1 MRSASSAYTRKLS
14 SGRLEFAADRRLR
27 TGLHV
32 VAAVALACLAA
43 VTGLR
48 MYANGDAPMT
58 RQYRLQHENE
68 ALRADVARLGTE
80 LEMER
85 STRKAL
91 DGQVAQLNE
100 RANALQNQVDFF
112 NAQGGRPR
120 KAR

>member
-1 MRSASSAYTRKLS
+1 MRSASSAHRRKLS
-14 SGRLEFAADRRLR
+14 SARLEFATDRRLR
-27 TGLHV
+27 TTLH
-32 VAAVALACLAA
+32 VAAVAALICLAA
-43 VTGLR
+43 ATGLHL
-48 MYANGDAPMT
+48 YATGDAPMT

-68 ALRADVARLGTE
+68 SLRADLARLGTE
-80 LEMER
+80 LEMEH

>member
-1 MRSASSAYTRKLS
+1 MRSGSSAYTRKLS
-14 SGRLEFAADRRLR
+14 TARLEFATDRRLR

-32 VAAVALACLAA
+32 VGAAALICLAA
-43 VTGLR
+43 AAGLHL
-48 MYANGDAPMT
+48 YANGDAPAA
-58 RQYRLQHENE
+58 RLFRLQRENE
-68 ALRADVARLGTE
+68 SLRTDVARLRTE

>member
-1 MRSASSAYTRKLS
+1 MPVHTFNRFFVAALMVGSLLLVVPSDSSAAAIDWTGGTVISDERTYTGDKISVEGNLTITGKLT
-14 SGRLEFAADRRLR
+14 L
-27 TGLHV
+27 V
-32 VAAVALACLAA
+32 
-43 VTGLR
+43 
-48 MYANGDAPMT
+48 
-58 RQYRLQHENE
+58 
-68 ALRADVARLGTE
+68 GTE

-112 NAQGGRPR
+112 NAQGGRQR